1 MTITTNILN
10 TDHVKELLHK
20 AAGLD
25 KETGST
31 RNKQIMHRLLTDIYT
46 MIEDLDITPEE
57 FWQGVNYL
65 NELGA
70 NGEAVLLAPGL
81 GFDGKT
87 LKMPRLVN
95 SAAHLA
101 LLKVRCMWKARH

>member
-1 MTITTNILN
+1 MTITTNIMN

-46 MIEDLDITPEE
+46 MIEDLDITP
-57 FWQGVNYL
+57 
-65 NELGA
+65 
-70 NGEAVLLAPGL
+70 
-81 GFDGKT
+81 
-87 LKMPRLVN
+87 
-95 SAAHLA
+95 
-101 LLKVRCMWKARH
+101 

>member
-1 MTITTNILN
+1 MTITTNIMN

-57 FWQGVNYL
+57 FWQGVNYNPSPL
-65 NELGA
+65 STHSLYSVSPVDNLFSPPSYLSHE
-70 NGEAVLLAPGL
+70 
-81 GFDGKT
+81 
-87 LKMPRLVN
+87 
-95 SAAHLA
+95 
-101 LLKVRCMWKARH
+101 

>member
-57 FWQGVNYL
+57 FWQWSVVGVFRKVSSIVSL
-65 NELGA
+65 RQCDSRA
-70 NGEAVLLAPGL
+70 
-81 GFDGKT
+81 
-87 LKMPRLVN
+87 RL
-95 SAAHLA
+95 SSHLSI
-101 LLKVRCMWKARH
+101 